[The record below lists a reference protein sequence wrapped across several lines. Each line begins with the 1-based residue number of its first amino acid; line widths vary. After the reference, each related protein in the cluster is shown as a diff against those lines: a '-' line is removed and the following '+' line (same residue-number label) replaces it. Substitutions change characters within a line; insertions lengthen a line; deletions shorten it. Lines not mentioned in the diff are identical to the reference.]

1 MAVSTLVEVLGENF
15 AKYME
20 AFKPFLIVGLK
31 NVAEYQVTILESKQW
46 ALHKEITDYGIK
58 FTPKDKSRITLL

>member
-31 NVAEYQVTILESKQW
+31 NVAEYQVTILYSMVINMVVSYNCYK
-46 ALHKEITDYGIK
+46 YV
-58 FTPKDKSRITLL
+58 

>member
-31 NVAEYQVTILESKQW
+31 NVAEYQVNFQIDNLV
-46 ALHKEITDYGIK
+46 L
-58 FTPKDKSRITLL
+58 RLC

>member
-31 NVAEYQVTILESKQW
+31 NVAEYQVTIYNMSS
-46 ALHKEITDYGIK
+46 IIIK
-58 FTPKDKSRITLL
+58 VLFYYNY

>member
-31 NVAEYQVTILESKQW
+31 NVAEYQVTILYNMVIEMVVVNK
-46 ALHKEITDYGIK
+46 YV
-58 FTPKDKSRITLL
+58 